1 MSKIYYF
8 SSGWCNPC
16 KQLAPTMEKSG
27 LPYQKVD
34 VDNDTELSAK
44 YGIRNIPTLVKVDAN
59 GNEISR
65 MTGNNPLATIQNW
78 YNG

>member
-1 MSKIYYF
+1 MSKILYF

-34 VDNDTELSAK
+34 VDMTRNYQQSMEL
-44 YGIRNIPTLVKVDAN
+44 
-59 GNEISR
+59 EIF
-65 MTGNNPLATIQNW
+65 QHQ
-78 YNG
+78 

>member
-1 MSKIYYF
+1 MSKILYF

-34 VDNDTELSAK
+34 VDMDTELSAK

-65 MTGNNPLATIQNW
+65 MTGNKPLVTIQNW